1 MNKLFSVQYY
11 DTRSITLFR
20 ERIDMEDFIKQEFKI
35 FQKIYPKTQFELYI
49 SDTIGFLW
57 IDRIQF
63 QQILGNIISN
73 TQKQFQNR
81 KNPKVIV
88 SVKIKENIFSI
99 SIEDNGAGFSGIQ
112 PEEVFDRYKT
122 G

>member
-20 ERIDMEDFIKQEFKI
+20 ERIDMKDFIEQEFKI
-35 FQKIYPKTQFELYI
+35 FEKIYPKIIFEIHI
-49 SDTIGFLW
+49 SEQVRFIK

-63 QQILGNIISN
+63 QQIFGNIVSN
-73 TQKQFQNR
+73 AQKQFGNT
-81 KNPKVIV
+81 KNPKIIV
-88 SVKIKENIFSI
+88 TAYEKEKRFFL
-99 SIEDNGAGFSGIQ
+99 SIEDNGLGFSGIK
-112 PEEVFDRYKT
+112 PEEVFDRYQT